1 MPGPAAAALA
11 SEGGDIADAASDSK
25 GANIAMALI
34 ALGVVY
40 YMYKGVNTATDI
52 AEDTADGVG
61 DAGQAVG
68 ETAGDAYE
76 GTQDMVGDVWEGG
89 QDVARGTGDAVSEG
103 ADWWFGGAADTVEG
117 AGDAAGDTADYV
129 GGGLQDTVD
138 DAGDAIGGLI

>member
-1 MPGPAAAALA
+1 MAGPAAAALA

-40 YMYKGVNTATDI
+40 YMFKGVNTATDI
-52 AEDTADGVG
+52 ASDAADGVG

-68 ETAGDAYE
+68 STAGDAYE

-89 QDVARGTGDAVSEG
+89 SNAADGTGDVVG
-103 ADWWFGGAADTVEG
+103 DTVDFVGGGTADTIRGAQGTVEN
-117 AGDAAGDTADYV
+117 AGDT
-129 GGGLQDTVD
+129 L
-138 DAGDAIGGLI
+138 GGLI